1 MVLLFILLDYLLL
14 LWSLV
19 GAAWYL
25 HDKQDA

>member
-25 HDKQDA
+25 HDKQE